1 MRKQEAGTGHFN
13 PDGKRETD
21 VIWAEKQQLTKL
33 KIADYSY
40 YNEHEYCC
48 MPNMMHRDGHG
59 RFEGLTPEI
68 ARELMTGYPNI
79 SPDEKHNQS
88 PTQSELIHLAEK
100 YNGWLGGYVIP
111 VTRAD
116 ARITMEELLIRADGS
131 LAKNLADDLCPDEFG
146 HFKNGMWRLWWD

>member
-1 MRKQEAGTGHFN
+1 MRKQEAVTGHFN

-40 YNEHEYCC
+40 YKEHEYCC

-68 ARELMTGYPNI
+68 AREFAKKVYAFGGFADDNNDKMY
-79 SPDEKHNQS
+79 D
-88 PTQSELIHLAEK
+88 LAQRMQQKEFK
-100 YNGWLGGYVIP
+100 INKC
-111 VTRAD
+111 RSK
-116 ARITMEELLIRADGS
+116 MGS
-131 LAKNLADDLCPDEFG
+131 LRYG
-146 HFKNGMWRLWWD
+146 GFKYRKKYHGP